1 MRELPARKRERFEA
15 LGLSHYDTL
24 LLADD
29 VATAEYFDAAIAAG
43 AAPKPTAN
51 WILSDLSKHCNV
63 RRPSASVMLRSQGYA
78 RCSIDGGRCVLEFAS
93 QLGNLKGCEAQH
105 YAIMRADG
113 MTQVPCMRWA
123 FLM

>member
-15 LGLSHYDTL
+15 LGLSRYDTL

-63 RRPSASVMLRSQGYA
+63 RRLCHSCCSQRDVCCTHRAAWEGIVSARKFQ
-78 RCSIDGGRCVLEFAS
+78 
-93 QLGNLKGCEAQH
+93 
-105 YAIMRADG
+105 
-113 MTQVPCMRWA
+113 P
-123 FLM
+123 